1 MDQIN
6 QSINLDKRAPNV
18 FTTSKGVT
26 LKIRPVPSHVTRAVL
41 QTIKEPRIP
50 TWHNEEK
57 SRDEQNPIDP
67 DYLEALDAYKNAQV
81 DLTNRAYLLYTS
93 VINDLPEDIDPYD
106 SEAWSTEL
114 ELVGVQGIHES
125 GRERYVDWL
134 KFYLLTD
141 ADFRDLMTAIY
152 VAGGLVSEEDVK
164 AAVESFPD
172 NKNGAPDIN
181 VPVK

>member
-6 QSINLDKRAPNV
+6 QSIAMDKRAPNV
-18 FTTSKGVT
+18 FTTRNGVT

-41 QTIKEPRIP
+41 QTIKEPRVP
-50 TWHNEEK
+50 VFHNEAKE
-57 SRDEQNPIDP
+57 RDEPNPIDP
-67 DYLEALDAYKNAQV
+67 DYLGALDAYKNKQV

-93 VINDLPEDIDPYD
+93 VINGLPDGVLDYE
-106 SEAWSTEL
+106 SELWSQEL

-134 KFYLLTD
+134 KFYLLSD
-141 ADFRDLMTAIY
+141 ADFRDLMTAMY

-164 AAVESFPD
+164 AAVESFP
-172 NKNGAPDIN
+172 NNTNGSSNTDI
-181 VPVK
+181 PSL